1 MEAYLDN
8 AATTKI
14 NGKVVEM
21 MTEALLNTYGNPNSL
36 HKVGRDAEDKLESA
50 RKIIGDSINADAEE
64 MVFTSCATEGNNH
77 IIKSFIKEGAHFI
90 TSKIEHPSV
99 LRTMEYAEKNGVR
112 VDYLSV
118 DEDGKI
124 DLSELK
130 GKITKNTSL
139 VSIIMVNN
147 ETGAINNPEA
157 IGKIVRE
164 AGGKV
169 KYHVDAVQGYM
180 KYPIDIRKMNIDF
193 LSVSAHKVHGPKGV
207 GFVYIKKGQ
216 RPIPFFLGGGQERGL
231 RAGTVNVPSI
241 LGFSE
246 IPALLEGRMV
256 ENFEKV
262 AALKKAMI
270 EELSSIKELKINS
283 KPDCTSPYILN
294 ISLPGLRGEVMLHYL
309 SDKGVYVSTGSACSS
324 KDTKDSHVLQA
335 IGVKEKEIKGSLRL
349 SFCEENTLE
358 EITYAA
364 GTIKE
369 AVNFLR
375 RK

>member
-1 MEAYLDN
+1 M
-8 AATTKI
+8 
-14 NGKVVEM
+14 
-21 MTEALLNTYGNPNSL
+21 
-36 HKVGRDAEDKLESA
+36 
-50 RKIIGDSINADAEE
+50 
-64 MVFTSCATEGNNH
+64 
-77 IIKSFIKEGAHFI
+77 
-90 TSKIEHPSV
+90 
-99 LRTMEYAEKNGVR
+99 
-112 VDYLSV
+112 
-118 DEDGKI
+118 
-124 DLSELK
+124 
-130 GKITKNTSL
+130 
-139 VSIIMVNN
+139 MVNN
-147 ETGAINNPEA
+147 ETGAINDPEA
-157 IGKIVRE
+157 IGIIVRE

-180 KYPIDIRKMNIDF
+180 KYPIDVRKMNIDF

-207 GFVYIKKGQ
+207 GFVYMKKGQ
-216 RPIPFFLGGGQERGL
+216 RPISFFLGGAQERGL

-246 IPALLEGRMV
+246 IPALLEGQMD
-256 ENFEKV
+256 ENFERV
-262 AALKKAMI
+262 SLLKKTLI
-270 EELSSIKELKINS
+270 EELTSIKELKINS
-283 KPDCTSPYILN
+283 KLDCTSPYILN

-349 SFCEENTLE
+349 SFSEENTLE

-364 GTIKE
+364 GVIKE

>member
-8 AATTKI
+8 AATTKV
-14 NGKVVEM
+14 NGKVVETM
-21 MTEALLNTYGNPNSL
+21 AEALKSTYGNPNSL

-64 MVFTSCATEGNNH
+64 IVFTSCATEGNNH

-118 DEDGKI
+118 DVDGKI

-130 GKITKNTSL
+130 GKITKNTAL
-139 VSIIMVNN
+139 VSIMVVNN
-147 ETGAINNPEA
+147 ETGAINDPEA
-157 IGKIVRE
+157 IGRIVHE

-180 KYPIDIRKMNIDF
+180 KYPIDVRKMNIDF

-207 GFVYIKKGQ
+207 GFVYMKKGQ
-216 RPIPFFLGGGQERGL
+216 RPISFFLGGAQERGL

-246 IPALLEGRMV
+246 IPALLEGHMD
-256 ENFEKV
+256 EYFERV
-262 AALKKAMI
+262 SLLKKTLI
-270 EELSSIKELKINS
+270 EELTSIKELKINS
-283 KPDCTSPYILN
+283 KLDCTSPYILN

-349 SFCEENTLE
+349 SFSEENTLE
-358 EITYAA
+358 EVTYAA
-364 GTIKE
+364 GVIKE

>member
-1 MEAYLDN
+1 
-8 AATTKI
+8 
-14 NGKVVEM
+14 
-21 MTEALLNTYGNPNSL
+21 
-36 HKVGRDAEDKLESA
+36 
-50 RKIIGDSINADAEE
+50 
-64 MVFTSCATEGNNH
+64 
-77 IIKSFIKEGAHFI
+77 
-90 TSKIEHPSV
+90 
-99 LRTMEYAEKNGVR
+99 
-112 VDYLSV
+112 
-118 DEDGKI
+118 
-124 DLSELK
+124 
-130 GKITKNTSL
+130 
-139 VSIIMVNN
+139 
-147 ETGAINNPEA
+147 
-157 IGKIVRE
+157 
-164 AGGKV
+164 
-169 KYHVDAVQGYM
+169 
-180 KYPIDIRKMNIDF
+180 
-193 LSVSAHKVHGPKGV
+193 
-207 GFVYIKKGQ
+207 
-216 RPIPFFLGGGQERGL
+216 
-231 RAGTVNVPSI
+231 
-241 LGFSE
+241 
-246 IPALLEGRMV
+246 MV

>member
-8 AATTKI
+8 AATTRI
-14 NGKVVEM
+14 NEKVVETM
-21 MTEALLNTYGNPNSL
+21 AEALKSTYGNPSSL
-36 HKVGRDAEDKLESA
+36 HKVGRDAEDKLETA
-50 RKIIGDSINADAEE
+50 RRIIGDSVHADAEE
-64 MVFTSCATEGNNH
+64 IVFTSCATEGNNH

-99 LRTMEYAEKNGVR
+99 LRTMEHAEKSGVR

-139 VSIIMVNN
+139 VSIMMVNN
-147 ETGAINNPEA
+147 ETGAINDPEA
-157 IGKIVRE
+157 IGRIIRE
-164 AGGKV
+164 AGGRT
-169 KYHVDAVQGYM
+169 KYHVDAVQAYM
-180 KYPIDIRKMNIDF
+180 KFPLDVRKMNIDF
-193 LSVSAHKVHGPKGV
+193 LTVSAHKVHGPKGV

-216 RPIPFFLGGGQERGL
+216 RPLPFFLGGGQERGL

-246 IPALLEGRMV
+246 IPALLEGRMD
-256 ENFEKV
+256 ENREKV
-262 AALKKAMI
+262 ALLKKAMI
-270 EELSSIKELKINS
+270 EELSSLKELKINS
-283 KPDCTSPYILN
+283 KLDCTSPYILN
-294 ISLPGLRGEVMLHYL
+294 LSLPGLRGEVMLHYL

-335 IGVKEKEIKGSLRL
+335 MGVKEKEIKGSLRC
-349 SFCEENTLE
+349 SFSEENTLE

-364 GTIKE
+364 GVIKE

>member
-99 LRTMEYAEKNGVR
+99 LRTMEFAEKNGVR

-139 VSIIMVNN
+139 VSIMMVNN

-157 IGKIVRE
+157 IGKIIRE

-180 KYPIDIRKMNIDF
+180 KYPIDVRKMNIDF

-207 GFVYIKKGQ
+207 GFVYIKRGQ

-246 IPALLEGRMV
+246 IPALLEGHMV